1 MKKTIGTFLCVT
13 MILSLC
19 SCSLQVQT
27 IETTA
32 ESELA
37 PTGIDI
43 SSGMIA
49 PPQVMYN
56 GELYLYKYTAPGQ
69 YGAPNGYEI
78 KGQIKAVDDYNAPTR
93 DMCAGGAEI
102 AFKNGQDIYASDED
116 DTRICVH
123 CDEGYYLFYK
133 DEG

>member
-32 ESELA
+32 ESELT
-37 PTGIDI
+37 PTGI
-43 SSGMIA
+43 SSGMLT
-49 PPQVMYN
+49 PPQVKYN
-56 GELYLYKYTAPGQ
+56 GKLYFYRYTTPGQ
-69 YGAPNGYEI
+69 NGAPDGYEK
-78 KGQIKAVDDYNAPTR
+78 KGQIQAVDNYNTPSE
-93 DMCAGGAEI
+93 DMYAGGAEI
-102 AFKNGQDIYASDED
+102 AFKRGQDIYASDED

-123 CDEGYYLFYK
+123 CDDGYYLFYK
-133 DEG
+133 N